1 MTPHALTLAA
11 ADPFSAA
18 LAHPLTI
25 WLAIFI
31 FAGLTALVFL
41 LRASIRFRQ
50 LAPVRVKNILRDE
63 SGTAMMEFALLL
75 PILLVLALFI
85 TQSTLVMGANIFVHY
100 SAFASTRTAIVQIPA
115 EYGDDEANLI
125 TPGDG
130 STKHDYIKQAAVMA
144 LLPIGGQA
152 DGGGAYN
159 AQAVADGFS
168 SFYSSYGSSQPPWIA
183 NLVARRVSY
192 ISEHTRVQLYRPY
205 VIGDT
210 GVEFEEVDGTFEFE
224 PKDPVTVEVVHGF
237 YLSVPYASWAFSDS
251 KLETDSDV
259 GGGSRIMTLSASAT
273 LTIEGITDE
282 LPPEPELPRL
292 P

>member
-1 MTPHALTLAA
+1 MTPITFA
-11 ADPFSAA
+11 ADPFSTAV
-18 LAHPLTI
+18 AHPLTI

-31 FAGLTALVFL
+31 LAGLTALVFV
-41 LRASIRFRQ
+41 LRASLRFRK
-50 LAPVRVKNILRDE
+50 LAPVRMKNILRDE

-100 SAFASTRTAIVQIPA
+100 ASFASARTAIVQIPA
-115 EYGDDEANLI
+115 EYSDDEANLI
-125 TPGDG
+125 TPSDG

-152 DGGGAYN
+152 DGGGEYN
-159 AQAVADGFS
+159 AQAVADGFAN
-168 SFYSSYGSSQPPWIA
+168 FYSNYGSSQPPWIA

-205 VIGDT
+205 VIGDV
-210 GVEFEEVDGTFEFE
+210 GVEFEEIDGTFEFE
-224 PKDPVTVEVVHGF
+224 PKDPVTVEVIHGF

-251 KLETDSDV
+251 KLETDSEV

-273 LTIEGITDE
+273 LTLEGITDE